1 MQVREY
7 MFWKKS
13 LDKLKNA
20 LEKTRKILTT
30 DVKDLF
36 KIGRKIDD
44 AFLEKLEET
53 FIMADVGVSTT
64 QKFLAKVKA
73 AYKNKEITD
82 QEEIRE
88 FLKKTLKEIL
98 VQKENSLNV
107 SKDIPTVI
115 LVVGVNGCGKTTSIA
130 KLAYYLSEQ
139 KKKVFLAA
147 SDTFRAAAIEQL
159 DKWAQRVNVT
169 LIRQASGS
177 DPAAVAFDA
186 LEAAIA
192 RKADFLI
199 VDTAGRLHNQK
210 NLMEELSKIHRVI
223 KKKLPEAPHE
233 VLLVL
238 DATTGQN
245 ALAQAKM
252 FKEAVEVTGIFLSKL
267 DGSAKGGV
275 VLAIQNQIEIPVK
288 FVGLG
293 EQYEDIEPFQVERFI
308 DALMN

>member
-1 MQVREY
+1 

>member
-1 MQVREY
+1 

-30 DVKDLF
+30 DVRDLF

-53 FIMADVGVSTT
+53 LIMADVGVNTT
-64 QKFLAKVKA
+64 QRFLEKVKI

-82 QEEIRE
+82 QEEIKE

-98 VQKENSLNV
+98 VQKENHLNV
-107 SKDIPTVI
+107 SASIPTVI

-139 KKKVFLAA
+139 NKKVFLAA

-159 DKWAQRVNVT
+159 EKWAQRVNVT

-210 NLMEELSKIHRVI
+210 NLMQELSKIHRVI

-245 ALAQAKM
+245 ALTQAKM

-293 EQYEDIEPFQVERFI
+293 EHYEDIEPFQVERFI
-308 DALMN
+308 DALMS